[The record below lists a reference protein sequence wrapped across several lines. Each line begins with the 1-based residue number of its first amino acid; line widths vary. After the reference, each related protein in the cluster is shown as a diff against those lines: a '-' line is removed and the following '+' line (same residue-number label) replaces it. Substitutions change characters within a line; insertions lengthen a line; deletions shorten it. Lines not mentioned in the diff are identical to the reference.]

1 MGLKT
6 IIEELLARGYEGGY
20 WIISLI
26 IRIQLRRNFMI

>member
-6 IIEELLARGYEGGY
+6 IIEDWQGGMKADIG
-20 WIISLI
+20 IISLI